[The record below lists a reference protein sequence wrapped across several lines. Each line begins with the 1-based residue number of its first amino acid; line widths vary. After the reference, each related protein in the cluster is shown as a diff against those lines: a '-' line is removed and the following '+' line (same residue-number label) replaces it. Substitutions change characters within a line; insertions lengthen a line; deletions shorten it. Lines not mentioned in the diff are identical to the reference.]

1 MLALWE
7 YFWTEADW
15 TPAPAPA
22 PSASVADIDRG
33 SGKGH
38 KPFIWESAGPD
49 YWDVREQHLKR
60 LFPEPAPA
68 PIPKRAP
75 ELAPKPKLD
84 IEAEYRNVYIKALR
98 AQTKSQF
105 QQNLYRLG
113 ELSGQIQN
121 LRSQYDEEAVLLL
134 LLNL

>member
-1 MLALWE
+1 M
-7 YFWTEADW
+7 YFWDTADW

-22 PSASVADIDRG
+22 SAPSVADVDRG

-38 KPFIWESAGPD
+38 KPFEWQTAGPD
-49 YWDVREQHLKR
+49 YWDVREQHLRR

-68 PIPKRAP
+68 PTPKAP
-75 ELAPKPKLD
+75 EPAPKPKLD
-84 IEAEYRNVYIKALR
+84 IESEYRNVYIKALG
-98 AQTKSQF
+98 AHTKSQF
-105 QQNLYRLG
+105 QQNLARLG

>member
-1 MLALWE
+1 MLGVWM
-7 YFWTEADW
+7 YFWDETDW

-22 PSASVADIDRG
+22 PAASVADVERG
-33 SGKGH
+33 SGKGK
-38 KPFIWESAGPD
+38 KPFVWQTAGPD

-60 LFPEPAPA
+60 LFPDPAPK
-68 PIPKRAP
+68 PKPKAP
-75 ELAPKPKLD
+75 EPAPKPKLD
-84 IEAEYRNVYIKALR
+84 IESEYRNVYIKALN

-105 QQNLYRLG
+105 MQNLQRIT